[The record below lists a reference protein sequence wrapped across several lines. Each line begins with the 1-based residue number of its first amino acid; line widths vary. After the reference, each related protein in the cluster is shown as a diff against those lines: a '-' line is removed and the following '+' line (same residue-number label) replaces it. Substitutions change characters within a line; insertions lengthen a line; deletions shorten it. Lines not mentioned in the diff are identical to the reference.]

1 VILGVNNRI
10 KKKKFKI
17 ELLKAKADDI
27 FVLYYKDCK
36 PDEIMDTI
44 RIIEEGTG
52 RRTIALPRDME
63 LRARSAALYSFY
75 C

>member
-1 VILGVNNRI
+1 MNARI

-36 PDEIMDTI
+36 PDEIMNI
-44 RIIEEGTG
+44 IKIIEEGTG

-63 LRARSAALYSFY
+63 LKARSAVL
-75 C
+75 